1 MVDTLNEKLTS
12 LMTLGREEKRG
23 PTPKDL
29 GGDCL
34 FVCHERSQGSSP
46 TPPLL
51 TYRQQLFG
59 EEQLRIRLRAIR
71 SMVVLVVLVLIHC
84 N

>member
-1 MVDTLNEKLTS
+1 
-12 LMTLGREEKRG
+12 MTLGREEKRE
-23 PTPKDL
+23 PSPQDL

-46 TPPLL
+46 FPLL